1 MKDATEKLYIHEKL
15 IFYLIL
21 SLGLIVAIYP
31 FFWMVVTSVKTDSE
45 SIENPLALPTHIF
58 KNTIEVK
65 IEEKLKKKSE
75 NFQFGWRISK
85 DKPVQFKETKL
96 PIYLKEAKDALKMGV
111 VKIKA
116 EIDENGNII
125 ETGDLIFTNEGLIGR
140 TIPKKDFKSK
150 IAFSNTHFKA
160 LEKEVLTTFN
170 KSKFEPA
177 TLDGKP
183 VPVKINVTYKF
194 TLAGIYNFK
203 RVFHEEPYFFRFFLN
218 SVFVAVISTILS
230 LFLTA
235 MAAFAFARLEFKG
248 KEFIFTMFLA
258 TMMIPAQMLLI
269 PNFLIVAKV
278 LKLYDTYAA
287 LILPGLANVFNIFLL
302 RQFFKAIPQDLFDA
316 ASIDGANTWMAF
328 WKICI
333 PLSKTILVTTGLFA
347 FIFQW
352 NSFIWP
358 LIITT
363 SPEIRP
369 IQVGLST
376 FSSQTG
382 ADWNLLMAASFITI
396 FPLVILYFFA
406 QKQLIQS
413 LARTGLKG

>member
-1 MKDATEKLYIHEKL
+1 MKDATEKLYMHEKIL
-15 IFYLIL
+15 FYLVL

-31 FFWMVVTSVKTDSE
+31 FFWMVVTSVKTDKEAIS
-45 SIENPLALPTHIF
+45 NPLALPTHIF
-58 KNTIEVK
+58 KNTVGVK
-65 IEEKLKKKSE
+65 IEEKLKQESE
-75 NFQFGWRISK
+75 NFQ
-85 DKPVQFKETKL
+85 PVQFKEKKL
-96 PIYLKEAKDALKMGV
+96 PVYLKAAKKDLIMGV

-116 EIDENGNII
+116 EIDENGNI
-125 ETGDLIFTNEGLIGR
+125 T
-140 TIPKKDFKSK
+140 KSK
-150 IAFSNTHFKA
+150 IAFSNTYFKA
-160 LEKEVLTTFN
+160 LEQEVLSAFN
-170 KSKFEPA
+170 ESKFKPA
-177 TLDGKP
+177 TLDGKS
-183 VPVKINVTYKF
+183 VPVKINVTYQF

-316 ASIDGANTWMAF
+316 ASIDGANTWSAF

-358 LIITT
+358 LIIPT

-376 FSSQTG
+376 FSSQAG
-382 ADWNLLMAASFITI
+382 SDWNLLMAASFITI